1 MVELYVTKIGKGDW
15 ISINCNYDEVRSII
29 RIILKVTIF
38 IIRLTYHFWT
48 DDHVSFIYKCVHS
61 VHSALNDER

>member
-1 MVELYVTKIGKGDW
+1 MLQWKIGKENW

-29 RIILKVTIF
+29 KIILKVLYLLF
-38 IIRLTYHFWT
+38 VWRIIWT

-61 VHSALNDER
+61 VHSVLNDER